1 MKLKDIKIILVP
13 IYMISILVSLII
25 LIYFYYSNRTFNPN
39 LFKYGF
45 VVLFIFTTFYLF
57 LSQNNKVQYFRF
69 SLLFLLGFLVVHFQL
84 YFDYL
89 IGNHTLAI
97 MKMFKI
103 NSVGMQG
110 FYLAIIATFAFYFG
124 YITFQYIKKNIA
136 KRKIIKSKYY
146 RVFFLKAILTSLF
159 LTYFSTSD
167 FDYFKGNYGKV
178 PNTSIASY
186 IEYFLTLTI
195 VAYIIVVSI
204 NLKENYIKKKLLVY
218 LKAFDYKI
226 LIIIAIYL
234 SSVISSGD
242 RGSIFLIA
250 MSLFLGYIY
259 SSNKII
265 PVFYIVGIGIVGILI
280 LFIIG
285 ISRETRGTSNMS
297 LQKLQTAKKI
307 ASTTKGHQSISPYT
321 YELSRSLR
329 AYHGSILYVNDNGL
343 SYGVVNL
350 YQISGV
356 IPGLGRLFKTIA
368 DKSEWE
374 LVSSK
379 IITEYL
385 HGYKASH
392 GLGTTTISDI
402 YMDFGLPGIVIIF
415 LLFGTFVRLIDEN
428 LNSKTHLKLINICF
442 LFGFTMYAVY
452 IGRASMAGIFRH
464 SIIIYLIIQISQ
476 IPYKLKTK

>member
-1 MKLKDIKIILVP
+1 MKGIKIIFVP
-13 IYMISILVSLII
+13 IYLVSLFISII
-25 LIYFYYSNRTFNPN
+25 VLVYLYYSNRIFDPS
-39 LFKYGF
+39 LLQYGF
-45 VVLFIFTTFYLF
+45 VLLFIFTPLYLF

-69 SLLFLLGFLVVHFQL
+69 SLLFLLGFLIVHFQL
-84 YFDYL
+84 YLDYL

-97 MKMFKI
+97 IEMFKI

-110 FYLAIIATFAFYFG
+110 FYLALVATFVFYFG
-124 YITFQYIKKNIA
+124 YVTFQYIKKKNA
-136 KRKIIKSKYY
+136 RRKSVNSKYY
-146 RVFFLKAILTSLF
+146 RVFFLKAILIALF
-159 LTYFSTSD
+159 LTYFSTSN
-167 FDYFKGNYGKV
+167 FTYFKGNYGKV

-186 IEYFLTLTI
+186 IEYFLILTI

-204 NLKENYIKKKLLVY
+204 NLKENYIKKKLSVY

-234 SSVISSGD
+234 FSVISSGD

-259 SSNKII
+259 ASNKII
-265 PVFYIVGIGIVGILI
+265 PVFYIVITGIVGILF

-285 ISRETRGTSNMS
+285 ISREIRGTSNMS
-297 LQKLQTAKKI
+297 IQKLQTAKKI
-307 ASTTKGHQSISPYT
+307 ASITKGYQSISPYT

-343 SYGVVNL
+343 RYGLVNL

-356 IPGLGRLFKTIA
+356 IPGLGRLFKIIA
-368 DKSEWE
+368 SKSEWE

-402 YMDFGLPGIVIIF
+402 YMDFGLPGIIIIF
-415 LLFGTFVRLIDEN
+415 LLFGIFVRLIDEN

-442 LFGFTMYAVY
+442 LFGFTIYAVY

-464 SIIIYLIIQISQ
+464 SIVIYLIILISQ